1 MWAMQ
6 NCCRSAVP
14 VSFDVDSAD
23 IWKRIMGKLEVLEVY
38 LGILGTFSDLG
49 SGNGNVKM

>member
-1 MWAMQ
+1 MQ

-38 LGILGTFSDLG
+38 LGTRNLEVEMEMSKCDEH
-49 SGNGNVKM
+49 